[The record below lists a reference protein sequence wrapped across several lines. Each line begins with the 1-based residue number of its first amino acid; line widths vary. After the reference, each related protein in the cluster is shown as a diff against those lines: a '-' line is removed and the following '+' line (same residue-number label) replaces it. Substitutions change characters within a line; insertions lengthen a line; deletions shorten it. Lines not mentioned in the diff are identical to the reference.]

1 MPHLPRNLILVATL
15 LVGAIVGDHYAM
27 AWSRRLAPLQL
38 VSTKSFPYSFAEWKG
53 VDYQTEIMKSA
64 REFFGTDN
72 FIDRVYSAPGQYPVE
87 LVLLPTASGLHSPS
101 VCARFG
107 GLQIIESHPAKA
119 SDPADADRIVLRTE
133 ARSNADY
140 ACSYYWRTPGG
151 VAHEAKAYLPP
162 THYTDSIMVSL
173 CTPVQ
178 GSTAEQRFQ
187 ALASFRTSV
196 DPEVLRL
203 IHGQ

>member
-1 MPHLPRNLILVATL
+1 MPHLSRNLILVATL
-15 LVGAIVGDHYAM
+15 LAAASVGDHYAM
-27 AWSRRLAPLQL
+27 AWSRSLAPLQG
-38 VSTKSFPYSFAEWKG
+38 VNTKAFPYAFAEWKG
-53 VDYQTEIMKSA
+53 VDYQTEIMESA

-107 GLQIIESHPAKA
+107 GLQIIESHPAKS
-119 SDPADADRIVLRTE
+119 SDPNDSDRIVLRTQS
-133 ARSNADY
+133 RTNSDY

-178 GSTAEQRFQ
+178 GDTAEGRFR
-187 ALASFRTSV
+187 ALDGFRATV

-203 IHGQ
+203 IQHR